1 MSSNKDSVQRAIIC
15 LITMVC
21 TLSYGTLNALI
32 SVTVHINSSFLFDM
46 LIMSE
51 IRQSIRLKKYMLR
64 LTFSKRISIIY
75 EENLGFPNTYI
86 KDIHVF

>member
-1 MSSNKDSVQRAIIC
+1 MSGDFLLFTEGHAISALIHGRICFMGSNKDSVQRAIIR

-51 IRQSIRLKKYMLR
+51 IKQSIR
-64 LTFSKRISIIY
+64 
-75 EENLGFPNTYI
+75 
-86 KDIHVF
+86 